1 MIFNDIN
8 GQTLASPT
16 NVNQD
21 DSGDSTVNNLFAAQL
36 NSDDAFQ
43 KFNIVYQY
51 TNTTGEVYKIRNL
64 GTNQY
69 LGLKDNWCGNG
80 AEVIARF
87 QVNDGNTNFNISKNN
102 DSGRFLFKNDFG
114 PNCNEF
120 SPPNLN
126 SYFDLSNGAVDAKIR
141 TFADTGEN
149 QQFRLILPSST
160 FIFKNNAW
168 LPSVPTGN
176 GTENVLIENGTF
188 ATSSDVNFNSIV
200 VVSGAS
206 VEISPNNVIDVQD
219 FILNRGSFIFKSN
232 ASSTAQ
238 LANATG
244 RRLFGSFTVERFI
257 PKRTDNVRAFRF
269 LSSPVGNVSIA
280 NSWQQNTH
288 ITGAVG
294 TVGETSD
301 LSFDETLT
309 GSPSMLFYD
318 YLQETQ
324 GSNIS

>member
-1 MIFNDIN
+1 M
-8 GQTLASPT
+8 
-16 NVNQD
+16 
-21 DSGDSTVNNLFAAQL
+21 L
-36 NSDDAFQ
+36 NKCELNA
-43 KFNIVYQY
+43 Y
-51 TNTTGEVYKIRNL
+51 TY
-64 GTNQY
+64 
-69 LGLKDNWCGNG
+69 
-80 AEVIARF
+80 
-87 QVNDGNTNFNISKNN
+87 
-102 DSGRFLFKNDFG
+102 
-114 PNCNEF
+114 
-120 SPPNLN
+120 
-126 SYFDLSNGAVDAKIR
+126 
-141 TFADTGEN
+141 
-149 QQFRLILPSST
+149 
-160 FIFKNNAW
+160 
-168 LPSVPTGN
+168 
-176 GTENVLIENGTF
+176 
-188 ATSSDVNFNSIV
+188 
-200 VVSGAS
+200 
-206 VEISPNNVIDVQD
+206 
-219 FILNRGSFIFKSN
+219 IFKSN

-244 RRLFGSFTVERFI
+244 LRLFGSFTVERFI